1 MTLDSAALTLRR
13 VCGMDDS
20 IFEQIQDS
28 AKYLCLDLCT
38 QEMAQFAMEQQMN
51 DASIQAIAD
60 TLSYLKQ
67 KKSESIVSTL
77 MRLSRL
83 PLKEPKTFEGFDFS
97 QLHGKQVET
106 LTNLSSLSALYA
118 HKNLAFI
125 GPQGVGK
132 THLAM
137 AYGRQ
142 CCQLGLKA
150 YFLKATELNQKLTDA
165 RKYGR
170 ESSVI
175 NGLVKPSCL
184 IVDEVGRCVF
194 DKENTRMFFDV
205 IDRRYNKDG
214 PNTMIFTSNKS
225 PDKWGEFFNEDS
237 SLLCALDRIFD
248 DATVFVIKGNS
259 YRGRN
264 CETIAIS
271 AGELSA
277 LPKSKNQ

>member
-1 MTLDSAALTLRR
+1 MNESL
-13 VCGMDDS
+13 
-20 IFEQIQDS
+20 FEQIQAS
-28 AKYLCLDLCT
+28 ARYLNLDFGA
-38 QEMAQFAMEQQMN
+38 QEMAQLSVQKEYGEDN
-51 DASIQAIAD
+51 LQAIAD
-60 TLSYLKQ
+60 VFSFIRQ
-67 KKSESIVSTL
+67 KKQENIVSTL
-77 MRLSRL
+77 LRMSRL
-83 PLKEPKTFEGFDFS
+83 PLKEPKTFGNFDFT
-97 QLHGKQVET
+97 QLHGKQADS
-106 LTNLSSLSALYA
+106 LKNLESLSALYA

-137 AYGRQ
+137 AYGRE
-142 CCQLGLKA
+142 CCVNGMKA

-165 RKYGR
+165 RKYGH
-170 ESSVI
+170 ESSAI

-194 DKENTRMFFDV
+194 DKENTRMFFDI
-205 IDRRYNKDG
+205 IDRRYNKEG

-237 SLLCALDRIFD
+237 TLLCALDRIFD

-259 YRGRN
+259 YRGRK
-264 CETIAIS
+264 CETIALS

-277 LPKSKNQ
+277 LPKTQN

>member
-1 MTLDSAALTLRR
+1 MNDIL
-13 VCGMDDS
+13 
-20 IFEQIQDS
+20 FEQIQTS
-28 AKYLCLDLCT
+28 AKYLNLDLCA
-38 QEMAQFAMEQQMN
+38 QEMAQLAIEKELTE
-51 DASIQAIAD
+51 DSIRVIAE
-60 TLSYLKQ
+60 TFVYLKE
-67 KKSESIVSTL
+67 KKTESMVSTL
-77 MRLSRL
+77 LRLSRL
-83 PLKEPKTFEGFDFS
+83 PLKEPKTFENFDFT
-97 QLHGKQVET
+97 QLHGKQVDA
-106 LTNLSSLSALYA
+106 LKGMKSLSALYA
-118 HKNLAFI
+118 RKNLAFI

-142 CCQLGLKA
+142 CCQIGLKA
-150 YFLKATELNQKLTDA
+150 YFLKATELNQRLTDA

-170 ESSVI
+170 ESSTI

-184 IVDEVGRCVF
+184 IIDEVGRCVF

-205 IDRRYNKDG
+205 IDRRYNKEG

-248 DATVFVIKGNS
+248 DATVFMIKGNS
-259 YRGRN
+259 YRGRK

-271 AGELSA
+271 AGEQPV
-277 LPKSKNQ
+277 LPKTMN